1 MPKTHGKRK
10 SWVKEITEIERLDD
24 ELTKELLKL
33 RNKRLAIIDAINTLQ
48 DPVLQVLV
56 EYRYIDNMRWEEI
69 CTKMHYSWRHV
80 HRLHMIAIRKINTL
94 QDPVLQV
101 LVEYRYIDN
110 MRWEEICTKMHYSW
124 RHVHRLHMIAIRKLK
139 IENSMYYTHY
149 S

>member
-1 MPKTHGKRK
+1 MTETERKKIKWLEEYGSIQKRIDRLEMEIEEWRTRLEGLGAQIIDGMPKTHGKRK

-80 HRLHMIAIRKINTL
+80 HRLHMIAIRK
-94 QDPVLQV
+94 
-101 LVEYRYIDN
+101 
-110 MRWEEICTKMHYSW
+110 
-124 RHVHRLHMIAIRKLK
+124 LK

>member
-1 MPKTHGKRK
+1 MTETERKKIKWLEEYGGIQKRIDRLEMEIEEWRTRLEGLGAQIIDGMPKTHGKRK

-80 HRLHMIAIRKINTL
+80 HRLHMIAIRKIRINGMKR
-94 QDPVLQV
+94 P
-101 LVEYRYIDN
+101 E
-110 MRWEEICTKMHYSW
+110 
-124 RHVHRLHMIAIRKLK
+124 
-139 IENSMYYTHY
+139 
-149 S
+149 

>member
-1 MPKTHGKRK
+1 MTETERKKIKWLEEYGGIQKRIDRLEMEIEEWRTRLEGLSAQIIDGMPKNHGKRK

-69 CTKMHYSWRHV
+69 CTKMYYSWRQVHYMHV
-80 HRLHMIAIRKINTL
+80 KALRQIKI
-94 QDPVLQV
+94 QDC
-101 LVEYRYIDN
+101 I
-110 MRWEEICTKMHYSW
+110 
-124 RHVHRLHMIAIRKLK
+124 
-139 IENSMYYTHY
+139 
-149 S
+149 